1 MSVFVFAVGGCMKNI
16 NEQGKIV
23 TRDNSNILSAAQLRE
38 IVYNALN
45 SNQYVFSWENN
56 YRQPYSG
63 TFFDGEKEIHLY
75 IYVWNI
81 TPTHIYNNPNQ
92 KGIQI
97 RNTVNNDGFER
108 PISDTQKTL
117 LLGVYN
123 CPKQPIIAAWDSWHY
138 RNHGQNTCYV
148 DISELR
154 KGLIKSIYEC
164 EHGCKVYTMTEENL
178 PVYASQ
184 LIHGNSTTLVSNAGR
199 VSKSSF
205 ARKRS
210 SKKERYIANIC
221 RIKAKIEG
229 LTETEKEAVIRQRV
243 GQGYFKDLLLS
254 KYGCKCALCTI
265 ETKKMLKASHIKAWN
280 KSTNQQKLDENNG
293 LLLCAHHDALFDKYL
308 LSFDD
313 NGTPIISDVIPKEHY
328 GSLRID
334 EIPCIEVTEK
344 MKPYLRWHLQE
355 LKKREQNNNG

>member
-1 MSVFVFAVGGCMKNI
+1 MFALGGYMKNI

-23 TRDNSNILSAAQLRE
+23 TSDNPTILSPAKLRD
-38 IVYNALN
+38 IIYNALN
-45 SNQYVFSWENN
+45 TNQYVFEWEQNTK
-56 YRQPYSG
+56 QPYSG
-63 TFFDGEKEIHLY
+63 LFFDGIKEIHLY

-81 TPTHIYNNPNQ
+81 TPTHIYNNPEQ

-97 RNTVNNDGFER
+97 RNTVENDGFNR

-138 RNHGQNTCYV
+138 RNHGQNTCYI

-154 KGLIKSIYEC
+154 RGLIDSIYEC
-164 EHGCKVYTMTEENL
+164 EHGCKVYTMIEENL

-184 LIHGNSTTLVSNAGR
+184 LSQGNITSLVSTSGR

-210 SKKERYIANIC
+210 NTKERYIACIS
-221 RIKAKIEG
+221 RIKTKIEG
-229 LTETEKEAVIRQRV
+229 LTETEKEVVIQQRV
-243 GQGYFKDLLLS
+243 GQGYFKDLLLQ
-254 KYGCKCALCTI
+254 KYSCKCALCGIT
-265 ETKKMLKASHIKAWN
+265 TLPMLRASHIKSWKA
-280 KSTNQQKLDENNG
+280 STNDQKLDENNG

-308 LSFDD
+308 LSFEDD
-313 NGTPIISDVIPKEHY
+313 GSPLVSSLIPQEQYESLGINAIPHISVLE
-328 GSLRID
+328 
-334 EIPCIEVTEK
+334 E
-344 MKPYLRWHLQE
+344 MKPYLRWHRQE
-355 LKKREQNNNG
+355 LKKREQKNNG